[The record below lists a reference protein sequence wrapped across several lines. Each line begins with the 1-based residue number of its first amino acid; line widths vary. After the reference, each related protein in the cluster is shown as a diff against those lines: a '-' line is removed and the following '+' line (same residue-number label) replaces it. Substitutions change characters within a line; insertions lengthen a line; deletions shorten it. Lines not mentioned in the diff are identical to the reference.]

1 VIIWKVSLQMVAVKE
16 KEGLLKQMVVTT
28 KVILEIMWPM
38 AMGSISIQADINIR
52 DSGKATF
59 QMDEAKQSIPIRA
72 SIMDAFLTIEN
83 MEKGYLCKRD
93 VFLKEI
99 S

>member
-1 VIIWKVSLQMVAVKE
+1 MVAVKE

-28 KVILEIMWPM
+28 KVILEIMWP
-38 AMGSISIQADINIR
+38 IQADINIR